1 MTPYIVVIVCCI
13 ILTIIGLALLTD
25 SDDALWG
32 LACAIVFGILG
43 TVGIVKYDDA
53 VIKQADEFFDTRE
66 QAYNCKEVGKLKC
79 QYKIQQWQADS
90 VYWTEKV
97 SNILKA
103 K

>member
-1 MTPYIVVIVCCI
+1 MTLYTIAIVCSI
-13 ILTIIGLALLTD
+13 ILTIIVLTLLTD
-25 SDDALWG
+25 EDDPLWG
-32 LACAIVFGILG
+32 IACAIVFGILSV
-43 TVGIVKYDDA
+43 VGIVKYDDA

>member
-1 MTPYIVVIVCCI
+1 MTIYIIVLVCCI

-32 LACAIVFGILG
+32 LACAIVFGILSV
-43 TVGIVKYDDA
+43 VGIVKYDDA
-53 VIKQADEFFDTRE
+53 VIMKADEFFDTRE
-66 QAYNCKEVGKLKC
+66 QAYNCKDVGKLEC

-97 SNILKA
+97 SSILKD

>member
-1 MTPYIVVIVCCI
+1 
-13 ILTIIGLALLTD
+13 LALLTD

-32 LACAIVFGILG
+32 LACAIVFGILSV
-43 TVGIVKYDDA
+43 VGIVKYDDA

-66 QAYNCKEVGKLKC
+66 HAYNCKEVGNLKC